1 MAMLKKVTLTDT
13 VTGKALALVVD
24 TDDDE
29 LAVLGAGRAPNEMAT
44 VASITG
50 ADEFVHRNTWK
61 KPSLDDRVAF
71 FGGLG
76 RCLDRNISMV
86 KALGMQ
92 AGRVKAPSY
101 RGAIAGL
108 IRQILLGEKMSDALA
123 LYPKL
128 FTDDV
133 LALIRAGEESGQLPQ
148 VCARIAHGNAKTLR
162 ILKKLRTGMIY
173 PAIVLVIAVAV
184 IVVMSFTLIPAI
196 SKLYTT
202 MKAELPLATKGLMA
216 LSDLLVHRPYLAVL
230 PFIGLFFL
238 FKKWPVIYRNPGVQR
253 LAIKLPIVGPIVRK
267 SAATVSFRILAM
279 LLQANVRISTA
290 LEITAEGAT
299 HIDLKEFFVA
309 VSDRVAEGESLPQS
323 FLQESGRLG
332 PDGRMIAALMQIAGE
347 TGSATEM
354 LDQIAGDYEDDLDTI
369 ANQIDKILE
378 PITIVVMGVFIG
390 LLIYAIYGP
399 IFGLSKV
406 ILPKTTKKPSAAFVA
421 PADYYRR
428 LS

>member
-1 MAMLKKVTLTDT
+1 MLKKVTLTDT
-13 VTGKALALVVD
+13 VTGKAFSLIVD
-24 TDDDE
+24 TDDNE
-29 LAVLGAGRAPNEMAT
+29 LAVLGAGKAPNEMAA
-44 VASITG
+44 VSSITG

-61 KPSLDDRVAF
+61 KPTLDDRIAF

-76 RCLDRNISMV
+76 RCLDRNISLV

-92 AGRVKAPSY
+92 AGRVKSPSY
-101 RGAIAGL
+101 RGAIAGM

-148 VCARIAHGNAKTLR
+148 VCSRIAHGNAKTLR
-162 ILKKLRTGMIY
+162 ILKKLRGGMIY
-173 PAIVLVIAVAV
+173 PAIVLFIAVAV
-184 IVVMSFTLIPAI
+184 IIVMSFTLIPAI
-196 SKLYTT
+196 SKLYTS

-216 LSDLLVHRPYLAVL
+216 LSYLLVHRPYLAIL
-230 PFIGLFFL
+230 PFAGLFYF
-238 FKKWPVIYRNPGVQR
+238 FKKWPVIYRNPSVQR
-253 LAIKLPIVGPIVRK
+253 LLIKLPIMGPIVRK
-267 SAATVSFRILAM
+267 SAVTVSFRILAM

-299 HIDLKEFFVA
+299 HVDVREFFRA
-309 VSDRVAEGESLPQS
+309 VGERVAEGESLPQS

-332 PDGRMIAALMQIAGE
+332 PDGRMIAAMMQIAGE
-347 TGSATEM
+347 TGGATEM

-378 PITIVVMGVFIG
+378 PVTIVVMGVFIG

-399 IFGLSKV
+399 IFNLSKV
-406 ILPKTTKKPSAAFVA
+406 ILPKSTKKPAAAFVA
-421 PADYYRR
+421 PADYFRR
-428 LS
+428 FS